1 MQEIKKAREPELPVH
16 LLSVELG
23 DGEEKVGER
32 GVLALGKSGDP
43 GGPFACV
50 HEATVSCEFST
61 SPSAR
66 ERSPS
71 RFPARRSRTS
81 PGSLFVVLARNTERR
96 RALPA
101 HAGRAD
107 EIRDFPCQRTT
118 SERPKCPR
126 VRATDGILRPPAPE
140 PDGRNPR
147 PPFLPDF
154 WQSVRLLLLEFVAI
168 AIIGGILFL
177 LDLPGGP
184 GSVLSKFA
192 ILWVGWRWTRRTW
205 RETFP
210 VRPIRLA
217 WLPPFALALVG
228 LVLTIHLPS
237 VALAEVLPPFP
248 EWAKRAFLGAGF
260 LDLVVLVPIVEEAL
274 FRGLILRGYL
284 RTYRPAK
291 AILLCGLVFAISH
304 VLPLQFPVAF
314 IGGVFLS
321 WLMVETG
328 SLVLPV
334 IGHAFV
340 NGVAWWMLGHPATG
354 AAYDR
359 HAATLWIPGVILLAL
374 GTSLLRRALRPAPRP
389 SLTTGVA

>member
-1 MQEIKKAREPELPVH
+1 M
-16 LLSVELG
+16 
-23 DGEEKVGER
+23 
-32 GVLALGKSGDP
+32 
-43 GGPFACV
+43 
-50 HEATVSCEFST
+50 
-61 SPSAR
+61 
-66 ERSPS
+66 
-71 RFPARRSRTS
+71 
-81 PGSLFVVLARNTERR
+81 
-96 RALPA
+96 
-101 HAGRAD
+101 D
-107 EIRDFPCQRTT
+107 ETQD
-118 SERPKCPR
+118 
-126 VRATDGILRPPAPE
+126 
-140 PDGRNPR
+140 

-168 AIIGGILFL
+168 AIIGGVLFL
-177 LDLPGGP
+177 LGLPGGL

-237 VALAEVLPPFP
+237 VALAEVLPPVP
-248 EWAKRAFLGAGF
+248 AWAKRAFLGAGF
-260 LDLVVLVPIVEEAL
+260 LDLVFLVPVVEEAL

-304 VLPLQFPVAF
+304 VLPWQFPVAF

-359 HAATLWIPGVILLAL
+359 HAATLWIPGVILLSL
-374 GTSLLRRALRPAPRP
+374 GTILLRRTLRPAPRP